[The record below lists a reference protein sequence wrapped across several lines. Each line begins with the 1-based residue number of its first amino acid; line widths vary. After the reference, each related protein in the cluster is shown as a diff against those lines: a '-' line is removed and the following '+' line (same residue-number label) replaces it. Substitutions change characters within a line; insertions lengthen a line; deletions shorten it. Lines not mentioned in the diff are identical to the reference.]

1 MTIFDDIGKGF
12 KSVGE
17 TLFVKPVNNLGK
29 GVKDAG
35 NWFVHAGED
44 IFHEAKSDVGALFK
58 WGGDRFDSIFNNPML
73 YIVAGV
79 VVVALIATR

>member
-12 KSVGE
+12 KSFGE
-17 TLFVKPVNNLGK
+17 NVFVKPVNNLGK

-35 NWFVHAGED
+35 NWFKHAGED

-58 WGGDRFDSIFNNPML
+58 WGGDRFDGIFNNPML

-79 VVVALIATR
+79 VVVALIVTR